1 MTRGV
6 TRGGDHEM
14 HIDYMN
20 LAAIIH
26 ALDMCH
32 ITVVSRVV
40 YTLNTIALE
49 ADTAQNQNENSTF
62 YGLANGYKPGLRPL
76 HIHFA

>member
-1 MTRGV
+1 
-6 TRGGDHEM
+6 M

-32 ITVVSRVV
+32 ITVVSRVA
-40 YTLNTIALE
+40 YTLNTIAWE
-49 ADTAQNQNENSTF
+49 ADTAKYGFTQNPKNIKT
-62 YGLANGYKPGLRPL
+62 
-76 HIHFA
+76 